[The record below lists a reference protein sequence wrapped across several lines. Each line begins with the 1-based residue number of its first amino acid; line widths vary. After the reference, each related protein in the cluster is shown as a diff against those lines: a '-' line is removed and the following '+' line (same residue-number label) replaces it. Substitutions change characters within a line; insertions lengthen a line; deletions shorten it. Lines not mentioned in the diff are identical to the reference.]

1 MYLVLEVPNRS
12 GIRIHAGNWAG
23 DESKGY
29 KSDFLGCIGLGRK
42 LLIKNEQ
49 FMVTSSRVTIAKLER
64 ILDYQDFQLTITE
77 EGYNYGL
84 RQA

>member
-1 MYLVLEVPNRS
+1 MYLVLEVPDRS

-42 LLIKNEQ
+42 LLFKDGQ
-49 FMVTSSRVTIAKLER
+49 FMVTSSRMTIAKLER
-64 ILDYQDFQLTITE
+64 ILDYQDFKLTITQ
-77 EGYNYGL
+77 EGYNNGL
-84 RQA
+84 RKS